1 NDVRSIYLPI
11 LRGGILPPMLDVF
24 DMADN
29 SQVTG
34 SRETTHVAPQALFM
48 MNDRFVLA
56 QSEALAKRIATERVA
71 DPARVDRAYMLA
83 LGRTPTDAERGRA
96 LKYVKEFTKDESTD
110 PKKRSRAEQDA
121 WSSICQA
128 LFASAEFRYLY

>member
-1 NDVRSIYLPI
+1 
-11 LRGGILPPMLDVF
+11 
-24 DMADN
+24 MADN

-34 SRETTHVAPQALFM
+34 SRETTTVAPQALFM
-48 MNDRFVLA
+48 MNDRFVIA
-56 QSEALAKRIATERVA
+56 QSEALAKRITTERVA

-83 LGRTPTDAERGRA
+83 LGRTPTDAERSRA